1 MKAVA
6 QMNEIYELQVMLRR
20 IAQIDKCIDV
30 VNPSG
35 VYDRETADAVSELQ
49 GQNGLPGTGRV
60 DNATW
65 DMITALFT
73 AAVGRIT
80 GGGTPLY
87 VFPHSNYAVKAG
99 EISDIVMAV
108 QLMLNALSHV
118 YDDYYEISPSG
129 VYNTETKDA
138 VTHFQGINRLP
149 QTGVVDAK
157 TWDAIANNY
166 NAFVN
171 NPYYE

>member
-49 GQNGLPGTGRV
+49 EQNGLPVTGRV

-99 EISDIVMAV
+99 
-108 QLMLNALSHV
+108 
-118 YDDYYEISPSG
+118 
-129 VYNTETKDA
+129 
-138 VTHFQGINRLP
+138 
-149 QTGVVDAK
+149 
-157 TWDAIANNY
+157 
-166 NAFVN
+166 
-171 NPYYE
+171 